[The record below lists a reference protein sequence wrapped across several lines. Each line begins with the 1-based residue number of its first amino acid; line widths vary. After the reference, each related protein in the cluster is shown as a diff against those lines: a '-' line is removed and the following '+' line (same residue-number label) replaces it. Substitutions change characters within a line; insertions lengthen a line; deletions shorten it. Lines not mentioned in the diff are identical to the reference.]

1 VLVVRCNAWTASS
14 LPFLNPRSLPISSTM
29 VTLTVLRHSKDLQL
43 ASLTAFTSYL
53 SSESIDACTR
63 SSSSPFERC
72 VCSDPASHIPC
83 TCRMIPYMTAM
94 LIRPIENIVYVCTY
108 LICPSYICMCLL
120 HLNNFLYFAVSG
132 FQTINFWSNPP
143 LTNHSCFSAESSPD
157 DTQPALRHLT
167 LLPGS

>member
-72 VCSDPASHIPC
+72 VCSDPAYHIPC

-94 LIRPIENIVYVCTY
+94 LIRPIENIVYVCTC
-108 LICPSYICMCLL
+108 LICPSYICMCLSQQFSL
-120 HLNNFLYFAVSG
+120 LCCLRLPDNQLLVKSTTD
-132 FQTINFWSNPP
+132 QP
-143 LTNHSCFSAESSPD
+143 L
-157 DTQPALRHLT
+157 
-167 LLPGS
+167 LLLGRVITR